1 MRKFLFHLIIHT
13 VVGWGVCLNPHST
26 FRTFTTVLY
35 VPRELDNRQTEER
48 KKKKREEG
56 VKRKGNG
63 QILLDLVE
71 GITEV
76 TMKLEADSQI
86 LAH

>member
-1 MRKFLFHLIIHT
+1 M
-13 VVGWGVCLNPHST
+13 GWGVCLNSHST
-26 FRTFTTVLY
+26 FRTLTTVLY

-48 KKKKREEG
+48 KKKKRKEG

-71 GITEV
+71 GTATEV
-76 TMKLEADSQI
+76 TMKLEADSQV